1 MGSVPPPLCSCRW
14 RLFGRPGDFAICK
27 LLGRIYLQSPM
38 IIISCLRDGNGTNNV
53 IHLVFLASNLQVLL
67 AEQQHPEEKMIKT
80 ISFTNGSS
88 NLPTRFVVDTPWVLL
103 HSLGGK

>member
-1 MGSVPPPLCSCRW
+1 
-14 RLFGRPGDFAICK
+14 
-27 LLGRIYLQSPM
+27 M
-38 IIISCLRDGNGTNNV
+38 IIISCLRDGNGANNV

-80 ISFTNGSS
+80 ISLTNVSS

>member
-1 MGSVPPPLCSCRW
+1 M
-14 RLFGRPGDFAICK
+14 
-27 LLGRIYLQSPM
+27 YLQSSM
-38 IIISCLRDGNGTNNV
+38 IIISRPRDDNGTKTV
-53 IHLVFLASNLQVLL
+53 IHLVFLASNLQVVL

-80 ISFTNGSS
+80 ISFTHVSS